1 MTLINSITMN
11 LYAFAILMI
20 IAFHAHRFRE
30 RNKTEHSIF
39 IKLIYMA
46 MFLLLVDVASRFDG
60 RPGTWFE
67 PVNRAGNFIMFLVSP
82 VYPLMWLQ
90 YLKTQ
95 VILKD
100 REATRIKHL
109 SVTLLCVHIAVV
121 IGLAPRGL
129 LYTITENNIY
139 QRGPLF
145 FLPVFLTLIIMAYAY
160 SLILRNRSYMS
171 SVKFKT
177 LMFFAVPPV
186 LGVFLQYVFY
196 GTTLVLGGVVLTLII
211 IYFNIQ
217 SQKLYTDYL
226 TDAANREGLERYCRN
241 KIIEAQGKPAYGVIL
256 VDLDD
261 FKRVNDEY
269 GHLMGDEILVS
280 LVEQL
285 KACVSPADLV
295 ARYGGDEFCV
305 VLANPD
311 ELYLKQ
317 VIAAIHKQLGFY
329 NTAGHFPL
337 PISISMGYGTFE
349 PVHFTDANS
358 LFKAIDK
365 QMYHEKTLKKAGLM
379 TNPPEFVLQKM
390 I

>member
-1 MTLINSITMN
+1 MTLIYSSTMN
-11 LYAFAILMI
+11 LYALTILII

-30 RNKTEHSIF
+30 RNKAEHSIF

-46 MFLLLVDVASRFDG
+46 MFLLVVDVASRFDG

-67 PVNRAGNFIMFLVSP
+67 SVNQVGNFIMFLVSP

-95 VILKD
+95 VILK
-100 REATRIKHL
+100 EAESTRIKHL
-109 SVTLLCVHIAVV
+109 SLTLLGIHIPLV
-121 IGLAPRGL
+121 LFTLPKGL

-139 QRGPLF
+139 VRGPLF
-145 FLPVFLTLIIMAYAY
+145 FLPVLLTLIIMVYAY
-160 SLILRNRSYMS
+160 SLIIRNRSYMS
-171 SVKFKT
+171 SVKFRT

-186 LGVFLQYVFY
+186 LGVVLQYLFY
-196 GTTLVLGGVVLTLII
+196 GTSLVLGGVVLTLII
-211 IYFNIQ
+211 VYFNIQ

-241 KIIEAQGKPAYGVIL
+241 KMIEAQGKAAYGVIL

-261 FKRVNDEY
+261 FKQVNDQY
-269 GHLMGDEILVS
+269 GHLVGDEILVS

-311 ELYLKQ
+311 QGYLKQ
-317 VIAAIHKQLGFY
+317 VIRAIHKQLSFY
-329 NTAGHFPL
+329 NAAGHFPVA
-337 PISISMGYGTFE
+337 ISVSMGYGTFE
-349 PVHFTDANS
+349 PVHFKDANS

-365 QMYHEKTLKKAGLM
+365 QMYHEKTLKKAGLSVSE
-379 TNPPEFVLQKM
+379 PDFVLQK
-390 I
+390 IT